1 MDLFVCNY
9 VEWTPETDVPCT
21 VNLAG
26 EKPYPTYCTPTVYPG
41 QSCRF
46 YRNQGSGTFIDMTSQ
61 AGLYNPMGKSL
72 GVTLL
77 DYNHDGWIDLAVAND
92 TGPNF
97 LYRNN
102 GDGTFT
108 DEAVLMGV
116 AFSETGKARGSMG
129 IDAADVYN
137 NIDEMNLAMN
147 TIGGL
152 AVQPGGKLSTTW
164 GNIKRR

>member
-1 MDLFVCNY
+1 
-9 VEWTPETDVPCT
+9 
-21 VNLAG
+21 
-26 EKPYPTYCTPTVYPG
+26 
-41 QSCRF
+41 
-46 YRNQGSGTFIDMTSQ
+46 MTSQ
-61 AGLYNPMGKSL
+61 AGLYNPLGKSL

-92 TGPNF
+92 TEPNF

-108 DEAVLMGV
+108 DEAVLMGI

-137 NIDEMNLAMN
+137 NGGTAIV
-147 TIGGL
+147 IGNFSNEKTGFFY
-152 AVQPGGKLSTTW
+152 ADPNAAYFTDRTDRARNW
-164 GNIKRR
+164 